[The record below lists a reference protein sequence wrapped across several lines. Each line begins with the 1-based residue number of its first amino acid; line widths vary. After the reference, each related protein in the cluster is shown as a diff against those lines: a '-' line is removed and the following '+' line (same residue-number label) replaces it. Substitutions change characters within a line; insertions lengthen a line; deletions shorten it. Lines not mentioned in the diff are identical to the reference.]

1 MWFCY
6 ILRNTQPLYPRS
18 TYNGA
23 TNNPRR
29 RLRQHNGEIT
39 GGAKVTTQKKG
50 GWQYCAVLS
59 GFPNK
64 INCLS
69 CEWRIKCPS
78 GRPGKRASKYNSP
91 SGRVGSLNE
100 ILPLEY
106 WTKQC
111 VVNNREFHM
120 KLHIVEDLYDT
131 LDLSTIPKNIEVIPS
146 KIIDPT
152 LFDTENDVYDTE
164 TIDQLTEPANPK

>member
-6 ILRNTQPLYPRS
+6 ILRNTQPEYTRS
-18 TYNGA
+18 TYNGS
-23 TNNPRR
+23 TNNPKR

-39 GGAKVTTQKKG
+39 GGAKVTTQKGG
-50 GWQYCAVLS
+50 GWEYCAILS
-59 GFPNK
+59 GFPDK

-78 GRPGKRASKYNSP
+78 GRPGRRASKYNNP
-91 SGRVGSLNE
+91 AGRVESLNE

-111 VVNNREFHM
+111 VINNREFQM
-120 KLHIVEDLYDT
+120 KLHVVTDLYDKLNT
-131 LDLSTIPKNIEVIPS
+131 GIIPPNIEVIQCE
-146 KIIDPT
+146 KI
-152 LFDTENDVYDTE
+152 DTEMLDIVSDMYVKVT
-164 TIDQLTEPANPK
+164 

>member
-6 ILRNTQPLYPRS
+6 ILRNTQTQYPRT

-23 TNNPRR
+23 TNNPIRR
-29 RLRQHNGEIT
+29 IRQHNGEIT
-39 GGAKVTTQKKG
+39 GGAKVTTQKGG
-50 GWQYCAVLS
+50 GWEYCAILS
-59 GFPNK
+59 GFPDK

-78 GRPGKRASKYNSP
+78 GRPGKRESRYNSP
-91 SGRVGSLNE
+91 SGRVKSLNE

-111 VVNNREFHM
+111 TVNNKEFKM
-120 KLHIVEDLYDT
+120 KLHIVEDLHNN
-131 LDLSTIPKNIEVIPS
+131 LDLSIIPENIEIISS
-146 KIIDPT
+146 KEIDLT
-152 LFDTENDVYDTE
+152 LLDSTNDTYDFIQKQTE
-164 TIDQLTEPANPK
+164 LVNPK